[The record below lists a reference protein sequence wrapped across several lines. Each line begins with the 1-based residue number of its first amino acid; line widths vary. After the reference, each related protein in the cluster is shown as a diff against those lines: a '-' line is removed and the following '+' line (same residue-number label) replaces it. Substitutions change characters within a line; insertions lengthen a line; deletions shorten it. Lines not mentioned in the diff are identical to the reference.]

1 MEINKEDT
9 QNHVHDNEQ
18 VPQDEQKKQSREKEA
33 INKIFPINP
42 KNLNEHPKNIEIY
55 GKETVDEALKESIKD
70 LGQLEPIVV
79 DQEYRIISGHRRW
92 KALKELQKEEMH
104 KKKENK
110 EYKEI
115 EAMCLMKPFSLDV
128 DEEEAIIEFNKH
140 RKKNPLQIFKETE
153 LLEEIYAN
161 RADERKKSKLKQN
174 SVNSDLSYR
183 DEEYGSTT
191 EKQAKVIGLSE
202 GTLSNLKYIGKLYN
216 KKDIDARYVMDEM
229 RADHLSIDAGYKLLK
244 LMEAAK
250 DPNAKEDA
258 PQEIKDIAA
267 KAKELVN
274 KAKAGAIT
282 PNKADKDFEK
292 YKKENINK
300 PPKMIAIPPSGVYN
314 VIVADPKNADKVE
327 KTEIKISKDSA
338 LFLCATTQNLEDRLG
353 LMRNWGFSL
362 KSIGIYDTERKPG
375 EYFNGI
381 VEFVLFG
388 LKGNLEPV
396 EDYQPDII
404 FKKGEKDKSKYMAV
418 YRIAMKMFPDE
429 RYVDPFHETELDN
442 WGKPAFVEDIE
453 DKNDDKASS
462 AI

>member
-1 MEINKEDT
+1 MEVNKEDT

-18 VPQDEQKKQSREKEA
+18 VPQDEQKEQSKEKET
-33 INKIFPINP
+33 ISGIFSISP
-42 KNLNEHPKNIEIY
+42 KKLKEHSKNIEIY
-55 GKETVDEALKESIKD
+55 GKEGVDKALKESIRD
-70 LGQLEPIVV
+70 LGQLEPIVI

-92 KALKELQKEEMH
+92 KALKELQKEEEQ

-115 EAMCLMKPFSLDV
+115 EALCFMKPFSLDV

-140 RKKNPLQIFKETE
+140 RKKNPLQIFRETE
-153 LLEEIYAN
+153 LLEDIYTK

-183 DEEYGSTT
+183 SEEYGSTT

-216 KKDIDARYVMDEM
+216 DKDKDAKYVMDEM
-229 RADHLSIDAGYKLLK
+229 KSDNLSIDAGYKLLK

-250 DPNAKEDA
+250 DPNAKEDS

-267 KAKELVN
+267 KAKELVD
-274 KAKAGAIT
+274 KAKAGAVT

-292 YKKENINK
+292 YKKEHTNK
-300 PPKMIAIPPSGVYN
+300 PPKMIAVPPPGVYN
-314 VIVADPKNADKVE
+314 VIVADPKNADE
-327 KTEIKISKDSA
+327 AQKTETKISKDSA
-338 LFLCATTQNLEDRLG
+338 LFLWATTQNLEDRLG
-353 LMRNWGFSL
+353 LMRSWGFSL
-362 KSIGIYDTERKPG
+362 KSIGIYDAERKPG
-375 EYFNGI
+375 VYFNGV

-404 FKKGEKDKSKYMAV
+404 FKKSEKDKSKYMPV
-418 YRIAMKMFPDE
+418 YQIAMKLFPSGS
-429 RYVDPFHETELDN
+429 YVDPFHETELEN
-442 WGKPAFVEDIE
+442 WGKPTFEEDIE
-453 DKNDDKASS
+453 DKKDGKASS